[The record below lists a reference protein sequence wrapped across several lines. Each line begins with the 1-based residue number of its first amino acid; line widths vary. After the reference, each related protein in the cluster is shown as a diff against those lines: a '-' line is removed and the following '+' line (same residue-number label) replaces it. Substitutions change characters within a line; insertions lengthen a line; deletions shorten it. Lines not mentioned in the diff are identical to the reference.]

1 MNARFSIVVATVL
14 GLGIAINA
22 CSESEEVGPPKAID
36 TINEKDLARHI
47 SILASDEF
55 EGRAPASAGEE
66 KTIQYLKAEFEGLGL
81 KPGNNGSFF
90 QEVPLVSITADP
102 ETTLTVTGASEPM
115 NFTYGDEMMVST
127 RRVVEQSGVEDSD
140 LVFVGYG
147 IVAPEYDW
155 NDYAAMDVTGKTV
168 VILVNDPGYAT
179 QNPEL
184 FRGNTM
190 TYYGRW
196 SYKYEEAARQGAA
209 AALIIHETAPAAYP
223 WEVVRNGWSG
233 EQFGLVRTGP
243 ESDLMPIEGWL
254 HRDAAVHLLAAAGFE
269 LDTLKEEANT
279 NQFKARGLGLK
290 ATVAVENS
298 IRESVS
304 RNVIATLPGSEV
316 ADEHFIYMAHWD
328 HLGIDPSL
336 EGDQIY
342 NGAVDNASGIAALL
356 ELAEA
361 FASRPER
368 PRRSVTFLAVAA
380 EEQGLL
386 GSAYY
391 GENPIIPLA
400 KTVAGLNIDG
410 LNYFGPT
417 KEIMVVGRGMSELE
431 KVLENAA
438 EVQGRLVLPEDEPEK
453 GYYYRSDHFELA
465 KHGVPMLYLEP
476 GSDVIGKG
484 SEWGMAQKEKYTAER
499 YHKPADE
506 FNDTW
511 ILSGAVLDVQMYFL
525 VGEAVATG
533 TEWPNWYAGTE
544 FRALRD
550 TSLSQANE

>member
-1 MNARFSIVVATVL
+1 MNARFLIAITTVL
-14 GLGIAINA
+14 GLAFAINA
-22 CSESEEVGPPKAID
+22 CSESEEAGPSEAID

-66 KTIQYLKAEFEGLGL
+66 KTVQYLKAEFERLGL

-102 ETTLTVTGASEPM
+102 EITLTVTGAAEPM
-115 NFTYGDEMMVST
+115 SFAYGDEMMVST
-127 RRVVEQSGVEDSD
+127 RIVVEQSGVEDSD

-223 WEVVRNGWSG
+223 WEVVKNGWSG

-243 ESDLMPIEGWL
+243 ENDLMPIEGWL
-254 HRDAAVHLLAAAGFE
+254 HRDAAVKLLAAAGFE
-269 LDTLKEEANT
+269 LDTLREEANT
-279 NQFKARGLGLK
+279 NQFKARGFGLK

-298 IRESVS
+298 IRESIS
-304 RNVIATLPGSEV
+304 KNVIATLPGLEA

-328 HLGIDPSL
+328 HLGIDTSL

-361 FASRPER
+361 FASRKER
-368 PRRSVTFLAVAA
+368 PRRSVTFLATAA

-410 LNYFGPT
+410 LNYYGPT

-431 KVLENAA
+431 KVLEKAA
-438 EVQGRLVLPEDEPEK
+438 EVQGRVVLPEDEPEK

-465 KHGVPMLYLEP
+465 KHGVPMLYSEP

-484 SEWGMAQKEKYTAER
+484 SEWGIAQKEKYTAER

-506 FNDTW
+506 FNDAW
-511 ILSGAVLDVQMYFL
+511 ILSGAVLDVKMFFM
-525 VGEAVATG
+525 VGETVATG
-533 TEWPNWYAGTE
+533 SEWPNWYAGTE

-550 TSLSQANE
+550 KSLFEANE

>member
-1 MNARFSIVVATVL
+1 MNARFLIAITTVL
-14 GLGIAINA
+14 GLAFAINA
-22 CSESEEVGPPKAID
+22 CSESEEAGPSEAID

-66 KTIQYLKAEFEGLGL
+66 KTVQYLKAEFERLGL

-102 ETTLTVTGASEPM
+102 EITLTVTGAAEPM
-115 NFTYGDEMMVST
+115 SFAYGDEMMVST
-127 RRVVEQSGVEDSD
+127 RIVVEQSGVEDSD

-209 AALIIHETAPAAYP
+209 AALVIHETAPAAYP

-243 ESDLMPIEGWL
+243 ESDLLPIEGWL
-254 HRDAAVHLLAAAGFE
+254 HRDAAVKLLAAAGFE
-269 LDTLKEEANT
+269 LDTLREEANT
-279 NQFKARGLGLK
+279 NQFKARGFGLK

-304 RNVIATLPGSEV
+304 KNVIATLPGSEA

-328 HLGIDPSL
+328 HLGIDTSL

-361 FASRPER
+361 FASRKER

-380 EEQGLL
+380 EEQNLL

-431 KVLENAA
+431 KVLEKAA
-438 EVQGRLVLPEDEPEK
+438 EVQGRLVLPEGEPEK

-465 KHGVPMLYLEP
+465 KHGVPMLYSDP

-484 SEWGMAQKEKYTAER
+484 SEWGIAQKEKYTAER

-506 FNDTW
+506 FDDTW
-511 ILSGAVLDVQMYFL
+511 ILSGAVLDVQMYFM
-525 VGEAVATG
+525 VGETVATG
-533 TEWPNWYAGTE
+533 TEWPNWYEGTE
-544 FRALRD
+544 FRAIRD
-550 TSLSQANE
+550 KSLSEASE

>member
-1 MNARFSIVVATVL
+1 MYAHNSIAIITGL
-14 GLGIAINA
+14 GLALALSA
-22 CSESEEVGPPKAID
+22 CSESEETAAPSAID
-36 TINEKDLARHI
+36 TINEKDLAKHI

-66 KTIQYLKAEFEGLGL
+66 KTVRYLKAEFKRLGL
-81 KPGNNGSFF
+81 KPGNSGSFF

-102 ETTLTVTGASEPM
+102 EITLTVTGASEPM
-115 NFTYGDEMMVST
+115 NFAYGDEMMVWT
-127 RRVVEQSGVEDSD
+127 RRVVENSGVEDSD

-223 WEVVRNGWSG
+223 WEVVRSGWSG
-233 EQFGLVRTGP
+233 EQFGLVRSGP

-254 HRDAAVHLLAAAGFE
+254 HHDAAVKLLAAAGFE
-269 LDTLKEEANT
+269 LDTLREEANT

-304 RNVIATLPGSEV
+304 KNVIATLPGSEA

-328 HLGIDPSL
+328 HLGIDTSL

-361 FASRPER
+361 FASRGER

-410 LNYFGPT
+410 LNYYGPT
-417 KEIMVVGRGMSELE
+417 KEIMVIGRGMSELE
-431 KVLENAA
+431 KALEKAA
-438 EVQGRLVLPEDEPEK
+438 EEQGRLVLPEDEPEK
-453 GYYYRSDHFELA
+453 GYFYRSDHFELA
-465 KHGVPMLYLEP
+465 KHGVPMLYSEP

-484 SEWGMAQKEKYTAER
+484 NEWGIAQKEKYTAER

-506 FNDTW
+506 FDDTW
-511 ILSGAVLDVQMYFL
+511 ILSGAVLDVQMYFM
-525 VGEAVATG
+525 VGETVATG
-533 TEWPNWYAGTE
+533 TEWPNWYERTE
-544 FRALRD
+544 FRAIRD
-550 TSLSQANE
+550 KSLAEASE

>member
-1 MNARFSIVVATVL
+1 MNARFSIAVTTVL
-14 GLGIAINA
+14 GLAFAISA
-22 CSESEEVGPPKAID
+22 CSESEEAGTPKAID

-102 ETTLTVTGASEPM
+102 ETTLTVTGLSEPM
-115 NFTYGDEMMVST
+115 NFAYGDEMMVST

-254 HRDAAVHLLAAAGFE
+254 HRDAAVKLLAAAGFE
-269 LDTLKEEANT
+269 LDTLREEANT

-304 RNVIATLPGSEV
+304 KNVIATLPGSEA

-328 HLGIDPSL
+328 HLGIDTSL

-361 FASRPER
+361 FASRKER

-410 LNYFGPT
+410 LNYYGPT
-417 KEIMVVGRGMSELE
+417 KEIMVVGQGMSELE
-431 KVLENAA
+431 KALEKAA

-465 KHGVPMLYLEP
+465 KHGVPMLYSDP

-484 SEWGMAQKEKYTAER
+484 REWGIAQKEKYTAER

-506 FNDTW
+506 FDDTW
-511 ILSGAVLDVQMYFL
+511 ILSGAVLDVQMYFM
-525 VGEAVATG
+525 VGEPVATG
-533 TEWPNWYAGTE
+533 TDWPNWYAGTE

-550 TSLSQANE
+550 KSLSQANQ

>member
-81 KPGNNGSFF
+81 KPGNKGSFF

-233 EQFGLVRTGP
+233 EQFGLVRTGS

-544 FRALRD
+544 FRELRD

>member
-386 GSAYY
+386 GSVYY

>member
-1 MNARFSIVVATVL
+1 MNARYPTAIIA
-14 GLGIAINA
+14 GLGMALALNA
-22 CSESEEVGPPKAID
+22 CSENEEMATPSAID
-36 TINEKDLARHI
+36 TINAEDLAKHI
-47 SILASDEF
+47 LILASDEF

-66 KTIQYLKAEFEGLGL
+66 KTIGYLAAQFKSLGL
-81 KPGNNGSFF
+81 EPGNEGSYF
-90 QEVPLVSITADP
+90 QEVPLVSITASP
-102 ETTLTVTGASEPM
+102 ETTLRVTGAAEL
-115 NFTYGDEMMVST
+115 NFAYADEMMVTT
-127 RRVVEQSGVEDSD
+127 RRVVESAGVKDSEI
-140 LVFVGYG
+140 VFVGYG

-155 NDYAAMDVTGKTV
+155 DDYAAVDVKGKTV
-168 VILVNDPGYAT
+168 VILVNDPGFAT

-196 SYKYEEAARQGAA
+196 SYKYEEAARQGAG

-233 EQFGLVRTGP
+233 EQFGLIRTGP
-243 ESDLMPIEGWL
+243 DSDLLPIEGWL
-254 HRDAAVHLLAAAGFE
+254 HRDAAVKLLAAAGLE
-269 LDTLKEEANT
+269 LDVLREEANT
-279 NQFKARGLGLK
+279 NQFKARELGMK

-298 IRESVS
+298 IRESIS
-304 RNVIATLPGSEV
+304 RNVIATLPGSQ
-316 ADEHFIYMAHWD
+316 APDEHFIYMAHWD
-328 HLGIDPSL
+328 HLGMDLSL

-361 FASRPER
+361 FASMEKR
-368 PRRSVTFLAVAA
+368 PRRSLTFLAVAA

-386 GSAYY
+386 GSSYY
-391 GENPIIPLA
+391 GENPVIPLA
-400 KTVAGLNIDG
+400 KTVGGLNIDG

-431 KVLENAA
+431 ITLEKAA
-438 EVQGRLVLPEDEPEK
+438 EVQGREVLPEDEPEK

-465 KHGVPMLYLEP
+465 KHGVPMLYSDP

-484 SEWGMAQKEKYTAER
+484 IEWGTAQKQKYTAER

-506 FNDTW
+506 YNDSW
-511 ILSGAVLDVQMYFL
+511 ILSGAVLDVQLYFM
-525 VGEAVATG
+525 VGEAIATG
-533 TEWPNWYAGTE
+533 ATWPNWYEGSE
-544 FRALRD
+544 FRAIREK
-550 TSLSQANE
+550 SLSEADQ

>member
-1 MNARFSIVVATVL
+1 MNGLKSIVVLTAL
-14 GLGIAINA
+14 GLALGLNA
-22 CSESEEVGPPKAID
+22 CSESEDASSLKAID
-36 TINEKDLARHI
+36 TITEADLAKHI
-47 SILASDEF
+47 SVLASDEF
-55 EGRAPASAGEE
+55 EGRAPASGGEE
-66 KTIQYLKAEFEGLGL
+66 KTIQYLKGEFEGLGL
-81 KPGNNGSFF
+81 EPGNKGSFF

-102 ETTLTVTGASEPM
+102 ETSLVVKGSSEPM
-115 NFTYGDEMMVST
+115 NFTYADEVMVWT
-127 RRVVEQSGVEDSD
+127 QRVVDHSAVKDSD
-140 LVFVGYG
+140 MVFVGYG

-155 NDYAAMDVTGKTV
+155 NDYAAVDVKDKTV

-223 WEVVRNGWSG
+223 WEVVSGGWSG
-233 EQFGLVRTGP
+233 EQFGLIRTGP

-254 HRDAAVHLLAAAGFE
+254 HRDAAVEILAAAG
-269 LDTLKEEANT
+269 LDLDVLKEEAKT
-279 NQFKARGLGLK
+279 NQFKARKLGLT
-290 ATVAVENS
+290 ATVEVKNL

-304 RNVIATLPGSEV
+304 RNVIATLPGSEA

-328 HLGIDPSL
+328 HLGIDASL

-356 ELAEA
+356 EIAEA
-361 FASRPER
+361 FASRKER
-368 PRRSVTFLAVAA
+368 PRRSVTFIAVAA

-386 GSAYY
+386 GSSYY

-417 KEIMVVGRGMSELE
+417 QEIMVVGQGMSELE
-431 KVLENAA
+431 VALESAA
-438 EVQGRLVLPEDEPEK
+438 RVQERTVLPEGEPEK

-465 KHGVPMLYLEP
+465 KHGVPMLYSDP

-484 SEWGMAQKEKYTAER
+484 SEWGIAQKEKYTAER

-506 FNDTW
+506 FDDTW
-511 ILSGAVLDVQMYFL
+511 ILSGAVLDVQLYFM
-525 VGEAVATG
+525 VGEMVATG
-533 TEWPNWYAGTE
+533 SNWPNWYEGTE
-544 FRALRD
+544 FRAIRER
-550 TSLSQANE
+550 SLSKAEQ

>member
-1 MNARFSIVVATVL
+1 MNARFSIAIATVL
-14 GLGIAINA
+14 GLAFAINA
-22 CSESEEVGPPKAID
+22 CSESEEAGTPKAIE
-36 TINEKDLARHI
+36 TITEADLAKHI

-66 KTIQYLKAEFEGLGL
+66 KTVQYLQAEFERLGL
-81 KPGNNGSFF
+81 EPGNNGSFF

-115 NFTYGDEMMVST
+115 NFAYGDEMMVST

-155 NDYAAMDVTGKTV
+155 NDYAEMDVTGKTV

-196 SYKYEEAARQGAA
+196 SYKYEEAARQGAG

-223 WEVVRNGWSG
+223 WEVVRTGWSG

-243 ESDLMPIEGWL
+243 ESELMPIEGWL
-254 HRDAAVHLLAAAGFE
+254 HRDAAVKLLAAAGFE
-269 LDTLKEEANT
+269 LDTLREEANT

-298 IRESVS
+298 IRKSVS
-304 RNVIATLPGSEV
+304 KNVIATLPGSQ
-316 ADEHFIYMAHWD
+316 AAAEHFIYMAHWD
-328 HLGIDPSL
+328 HLGVDTSL

-361 FASRPER
+361 FASRKER
-368 PRRSVTFLAVAA
+368 PRRSLTFLAVAA

-431 KVLENAA
+431 KALEKAA
-438 EVQGRLVLPEDEPEK
+438 EAQGRLVLPEDEPEK

-465 KHGVPMLYLEP
+465 KHGVPMLYSDP

-484 SEWGMAQKEKYTAER
+484 REWGIAQKEKYTAER

-511 ILSGAVLDVQMYFL
+511 ILSGAVLDVQMYYM
-525 VGEAVATG
+525 VGETVATG
-533 TEWPNWYAGTE
+533 TEWPNWYEGTE

-550 TSLSQANE
+550 KSLSGTDE